1 MAVVASLLSVVV
13 SSTTL
18 LVVPLQRLLYC
29 SNQSDL
35 KLWLMLILSRH
46 GEPFFLSLSRRY
58 GFVVVQI
65 AVVVA
70 DHPRAATQYEQRANL
85 RVEAAAAVDEW
96 RDSIHLCTGF
106 KCKIV
111 SN

>member
-1 MAVVASLLSVVV
+1 MEGSCVHIWEEIKEEERGRASRSV
-13 SSTTL
+13 SFCICQHWLASTTPH
-18 LVVPLQRLLYC
+18 VVPLHCLLHC

-46 GEPFFLSLSRRY
+46 GEPIFLCLSGRY

-70 DHPRAATQYEQRANL
+70 DHPRAT
-85 RVEAAAAVDEW
+85 
-96 RDSIHLCTGF
+96 T
-106 KCKIV
+106 
-111 SN
+111 